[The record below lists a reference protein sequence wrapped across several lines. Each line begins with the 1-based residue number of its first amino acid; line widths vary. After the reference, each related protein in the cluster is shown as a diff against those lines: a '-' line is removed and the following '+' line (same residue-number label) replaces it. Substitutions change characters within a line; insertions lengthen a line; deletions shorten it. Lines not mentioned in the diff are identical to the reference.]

1 MIKND
6 VVNFINESPTAFN
19 AVDNLKKELV
29 NNNFIEL
36 LEEEKFNLKK
46 GNKYFIT
53 RNDSCI
59 IAFKIGKDVNND
71 YSFKMVASH
80 ADSPCFKIKPNY
92 NNKQDIYNRIN
103 IEPYGGMIVST
114 WLDRPLS
121 IAGRIIIKQDNQIV
135 SKIINIKKPILMIP
149 NMCIHFNREINKGY
163 EYNFARD
170 MVPFIGQDDLGND
183 ILSLVSEELNVNKE
197 DVLNFDLF
205 TYNFEKGYLWGKNDE
220 YISSPRL
227 DDLECA
233 YVTMRAFIESGDNEK
248 INICAVFDNEEVGS
262 TTIQGANSDFLNI
275 VLRRINNALNFD
287 EETYYCALS
296 KSF

>member
-1 MIKND
+1 
-6 VVNFINESPTAFN
+6 
-19 AVDNLKKELV
+19 
-29 NNNFIEL
+29 
-36 LEEEKFNLKK
+36 
-46 GNKYFIT
+46 
-53 RNDSCI
+53 
-59 IAFKIGKDVNND
+59 
-71 YSFKMVASH
+71 
-80 ADSPCFKIKPNY
+80 
-92 NNKQDIYNRIN
+92 
-103 IEPYGGMIVST
+103 MIVST

-220 YISSPRL
+220 YISS
-227 DDLECA
+227 A
-233 YVTMRAFIESGDNEK
+233 IEVRKYYTNTYTNFSNNRKYLCNYIDIWCTSALRPYSFLLNGSQSIDQVFQ
-248 INICAVFDNEEVGS
+248 NIYS
-262 TTIQGANSDFLNI
+262 TAKQGWELWTNNSN
-275 VLRRINNALNFD
+275 
-287 EETYYCALS
+287 
-296 KSF
+296 